1 MTTVAAI
8 AGMAVAVYAVRIG
21 GLLLA
26 GRSIPGTFERVLAFV
41 PVATLTAFVV
51 MSLAGRPEEG
61 LPRLIAAA
69 AAGIAVW
76 RTRRVWVCL
85 VVGMGVYGLL
95 RLV

>member
-8 AGMAVAVYAVRIG
+8 AAMAVAVYVVRVG

-26 GRSIPGTFERVLAFV
+26 GQPIPEPFERVLAFV

-61 LPRLIAAA
+61 APQLIAAA

-85 VVGMGVYGLL
+85 VVGMGVYALL